1 MAKPNKTVSI
11 NVFHILKSVMDS
23 KAKKLSHTISAGQ
36 AAQSEK
42 DVLHTHIANLESY
55 ISANR
60 YDRESAREAEDE
72 LADYE
77 AQVRGVE
84 EKIAAGKA
92 AATQMPAVISFNRTY
107 EYAIRKS
114 KERPSDLT
122 SLYARRDEVL
132 DQLWRLDDAIAACE
146 INMNARAYGRDV
158 HDQACIDYESYCQ
171 KYNELQQEL
180 DRLNR
185 TLSY

>member
-1 MAKPNKTVSI
+1 MAKTNKAVSI

-23 KAKKLSHTISAGQ
+23 KAKKLSHAVSMGQ
-36 AAQSEK
+36 AALSEK

-60 YDRESAREAEDE
+60 YDRESAREAEE
-72 LADYE
+72 EIADYE

-92 AATQMPAVISFNRTY
+92 AAAQMPAVISFNKTY

-114 KERPSDLT
+114 TERPLDLT
-122 SLYARRDEVL
+122 WLRARRDEVR

-146 INMNARAYGRDV
+146 INMNARAYGQDV
-158 HDQACIDYESYCQ
+158 YDQACSDYENYCQ
-171 KYNELQQEL
+171 KYNELQREL
-180 DRLNR
+180 DFCNGY
-185 TLSY
+185 LSR